1 MDLNTLF
8 FFLSHCFSWAY
19 QTEENLNGVIHG
31 GLIATYS
38 GAGYV
43 QDLHSVREE
52 TEMILKELKE
62 GFWISRATRFASI
75 DFTVY
80 NANLNYFC
88 IIK

>member
-1 MDLNTLF
+1 M
-8 FFLSHCFSWAY
+8 
-19 QTEENLNGVIHG
+19 IHG
-31 GLIATYS
+31 GLLSTYS

-52 TEMILKELKE
+52 TQAILNELKE
-62 GFWISRATRFASI
+62 GFWISRSTRFVSI